1 MNIHIHTFGCRLN
14 QYESEKISFELK
26 NMGANITE
34 LKSADAIAI
43 NTCTV
48 TNDSD
53 KKLINYLD
61 KLENISQKKIFLIG
75 CYVSK
80 KENIIKENSKNEE
93 NLFYKENITIIPNEK
108 KEEASQIIFNTL
120 TKNYESEF
128 KNPIFFPQEQSRAY
142 LKIQDGCEV
151 FCSYC
156 IVARVRGKHKSVE
169 PKKIYDAI
177 KIAYEYGYKEIVLTG
192 LNLGSYNYNNEIK
205 FIQIV
210 KNMLE
215 ISSKFG
221 IRIRLS
227 SIEPIY
233 FNDELI
239 SLFKNSEVLCPHAHI
254 PLQSG
259 SDKILKLMNRR
270 YTRENYLNIVE
281 KLYKTNSNIGISAD
295 IMVGFPNEDSN
306 DFKDT
311 YNLCEKS
318 KFIKMHI
325 FRYSN
330 RENTPSSKMSNQVG
344 YRTKLKRAKLLNELN
359 NKMKDDFYKN
369 AINRELKVIAEKKL
383 ENNYYIGTS
392 GEYLKVKFKSEK
404 IIEKKDIIKVK
415 AIKYEDNII
424 IGEAKNG

>member
-34 LKSADAIAI
+34 LKNADAIAI

-80 KENIIKENSKNEE
+80 KEN
-93 NLFYKENITIIPNEK
+93 LFDKENITIIPNDK
-108 KEEASQIIFNTL
+108 KEEASQIIFNSL
-120 TKNYESEF
+120 AKNYNNEF

-169 PKKIYDAI
+169 PKKIYDAL

>member
-1 MNIHIHTFGCRLN
+1 
-14 QYESEKISFELK
+14 
-26 NMGANITE
+26 MGANITE
-34 LKSADAIAI
+34 LKNADAIAI

-80 KENIIKENSKNEE
+80 KEN
-93 NLFYKENITIIPNEK
+93 LFDKENITIIPNDK

-169 PKKIYDAI
+169 PKKIYDAL

-210 KNMLE
+210 KNMFE

-270 YTRENYLNIVE
+270 YTSGYYLNIVE
-281 KLYKTNSNIGISAD
+281 KLYKINSNIGISAD

-359 NKMKDDFYKN
+359 NKMKDNFYKN

-415 AIKYEDNII
+415 AIKYEENII
-424 IGEAKNG
+424 IGEDKNG

>member
-34 LKSADAIAI
+34 LKNADAIAI

-80 KENIIKENSKNEE
+80 KEN
-93 NLFYKENITIIPNEK
+93 LFDKENITIIPNDK

>member
-34 LKSADAIAI
+34 LKNADAIAI

-80 KENIIKENSKNEE
+80 KENIIKENSKEE
-93 NLFYKENITIIPNEK
+93 NLFDKENITIIPNDK

-270 YTRENYLNIVE
+270 YTSGYYLNIVE
-281 KLYKTNSNIGISAD
+281 KLYKTNSNMSISAD

-424 IGEAKNG
+424 IGEAKNR

>member
-34 LKSADAIAI
+34 LKNADAIAI

-80 KENIIKENSKNEE
+80 KEN
-93 NLFYKENITIIPNEK
+93 LFDKENITIIPNEK
-108 KEEASQIIFNTL
+108 KEEASQIIFNSL
-120 TKNYESEF
+120 AKNYNNEF

-424 IGEAKNG
+424 IGEAKNV

>member
-34 LKSADAIAI
+34 LKNADAIAI

-80 KENIIKENSKNEE
+80 KEN
-93 NLFYKENITIIPNEK
+93 LFDKENITIIPNDK

-177 KIAYEYGYKEIVLTG
+177 KIAYEFGYKEIVLTG

-270 YTRENYLNIVE
+270 YTSGYYLNIVE

-330 RENTPSSKMSNQVG
+330 RENTPSSKMSNQIG

>member
-34 LKSADAIAI
+34 LKNADAIAI

-80 KENIIKENSKNEE
+80 KEN
-93 NLFYKENITIIPNEK
+93 LFDKENITIIPNDK

-270 YTRENYLNIVE
+270 YTSGYYLNIVE

-359 NKMKDDFYKN
+359 NKMKDNFYKN
-369 AINRELKVIAEKKL
+369 AINRELKVIAEKNL

>member
-14 QYESEKISFELK
+14 QYESEKISYELK

-34 LKSADAIAI
+34 LNNAEAIAI

-53 KKLINYLD
+53 KKLINYLS

-80 KENIIKENSKNEE
+80 KENLIKDNKE
-93 NLFYKENITIIPNEK
+93 NLFENITIIPNDK
-108 KEEASQIIFNTL
+108 KEEASQIIFNAL
-120 TKNYESEF
+120 AKNYNNEF

-169 PKKIYDAI
+169 PKKIYDAL
-177 KIAYEYGYKEIVLTG
+177 KIAHEYGYKEIVLTG
-192 LNLGSYNYNNEIK
+192 LNLGSYDYNNEIK
-205 FIQIV
+205 FNKIV
-210 KNMLE
+210 QNIIE
-215 ISSKFG
+215 VSSKLG

-227 SIEPIY
+227 SVEPIY
-233 FNDELI
+233 FDDELI
-239 SLFKNSEVLCPHAHI
+239 SLFKNSDVICPHAHI

-270 YTRENYLNIVE
+270 YTRGNYLNIIE
-281 KLYKTNSNIGISAD
+281 KLYKANSNMSVSAD
-295 IMVGFPNEDSN
+295 VMVGFPNEDNN
-306 DFKDT
+306 DFNDT
-311 YNLCEKS
+311 YDLCEKS

-330 RENTPSSKMSNQVG
+330 RENTPSAKMAGQVG
-344 YRTKLKRAKLLNELN
+344 YRTKLKQAKLLNALN
-359 NKMKDDFYKN
+359 NRMKEDYYKN
-369 AINRELKVIAEKKL
+369 AINRELDIIVEKVL
-383 ENNYYIGTS
+383 EDNYYIGTS
-392 GEYLKVKFKSEK
+392 GEYMKVKFKSDK
-404 IIEKKDIIKVK
+404 DIKKKDIIKVK
-415 AIKYEDNII
+415 AVGYEDGIM
-424 IGEAKNG
+424 IGEVKNG

>member
-1 MNIHIHTFGCRLN
+1 
-14 QYESEKISFELK
+14 
-26 NMGANITE
+26 MGANITE
-34 LKSADAIAI
+34 LKNADAIAI

-80 KENIIKENSKNEE
+80 KEN
-93 NLFYKENITIIPNEK
+93 LFDKENITIIPNDK

-177 KIAYEYGYKEIVLTG
+177 KIAYEFGYKEIVLTG

-210 KNMLE
+210 KNMFE

-270 YTRENYLNIVE
+270 YTSGYYLNIVE
-281 KLYKTNSNIGISAD
+281 KLYKINSNIGISAD

-415 AIKYEDNII
+415 AIKYEENII
-424 IGEAKNG
+424 IGEDKNG

>member
-34 LKSADAIAI
+34 LKNADAIAI

-80 KENIIKENSKNEE
+80 KEN
-93 NLFYKENITIIPNEK
+93 LFDKENITIIPNDK

-359 NKMKDDFYKN
+359 NKMKDNFYKN

>member
-14 QYESEKISFELK
+14 QYESEKISYELK

-34 LKSADAIAI
+34 LNNAEAIAI

-53 KKLINYLD
+53 KKLINYLS

-80 KENIIKENSKNEE
+80 KENFIKDNKE
-93 NLFYKENITIIPNEK
+93 NLFDKKNITIIPNDK

-177 KIAYEYGYKEIVLTG
+177 KIAYEFGYKEIVLTG

-281 KLYKTNSNIGISAD
+281 KLYNANSNMSISAD
-295 IMVGFPNEDSN
+295 VMVGFPNEDNN

>member
-34 LKSADAIAI
+34 LKNADAIAI

-80 KENIIKENSKNEE
+80 KEN
-93 NLFYKENITIIPNEK
+93 LFDKENITIIPNDK

-177 KIAYEYGYKEIVLTG
+177 KIAYEYDYKEIVLTG

-210 KNMLE
+210 KNILE

-239 SLFKNSEVLCPHAHI
+239 SLFKNSDVLCPHAHI

-270 YTRENYLNIVE
+270 YTSGYYLNIVE

-330 RENTPSSKMSNQVG
+330 RENTPSSKMSNQIG

>member
-34 LKSADAIAI
+34 LKNADAIAI

-80 KENIIKENSKNEE
+80 KEN
-93 NLFYKENITIIPNEK
+93 LFNKENITIIPNDK

-359 NKMKDDFYKN
+359 NKMKDNFYKN

-415 AIKYEDNII
+415 AINYEDNII

>member
-34 LKSADAIAI
+34 LKNADAIAI

-80 KENIIKENSKNEE
+80 KEN
-93 NLFYKENITIIPNEK
+93 LFDKENITIIPNDK

-210 KNMLE
+210 KNILE

-233 FNDELI
+233 FNDEFI

-270 YTRENYLNIVE
+270 YTSGYYLNIVE

>member
-34 LKSADAIAI
+34 LKNADAIAI

-53 KKLINYLD
+53 KKLINYLS

-80 KENIIKENSKNEE
+80 KENIIKENSKEE
-93 NLFYKENITIIPNEK
+93 NLFDKENITIIPNDK

>member
-34 LKSADAIAI
+34 LKNADAIAI

-80 KENIIKENSKNEE
+80 KEN
-93 NLFYKENITIIPNEK
+93 LFDKENITIIPNDK

-359 NKMKDDFYKN
+359 NKMKDNFYKN
-369 AINRELKVIAEKKL
+369 AINRELKVIAEKNL

>member
-34 LKSADAIAI
+34 LKNADAIAI

-80 KENIIKENSKNEE
+80 KEN
-93 NLFYKENITIIPNEK
+93 LFDKENITIIPNDK

-270 YTRENYLNIVE
+270 YTSGYYLNIVE
-281 KLYKTNSNIGISAD
+281 KLYKTNLNIGISAD

>member
-34 LKSADAIAI
+34 LKNADAIAI

-80 KENIIKENSKNEE
+80 KEN
-93 NLFYKENITIIPNEK
+93 LFDKENITIIPNDK

-177 KIAYEYGYKEIVLTG
+177 KIAYEFGYKEIVLTG

-210 KNMLE
+210 KNILE

>member
-14 QYESEKISFELK
+14 QYESEKISYELK

-34 LKSADAIAI
+34 LKNADAIAI

-80 KENIIKENSKNEE
+80 KEN
-93 NLFYKENITIIPNEK
+93 LFDKENITIIPNDK

-169 PKKIYDAI
+169 PKKIYDAL

-210 KNMLE
+210 KNILE

-239 SLFKNSEVLCPHAHI
+239 SLFRNSEVLCPHAHI

-270 YTRENYLNIVE
+270 YTRGNYLNIIE
-281 KLYKTNSNIGISAD
+281 RLYKTNSNIGISAD

-344 YRTKLKRAKLLNELN
+344 YRTKLKRAKLLNDLN
-359 NKMKDDFYKN
+359 NKMKEDFYKN

-424 IGEAKNG
+424 IGEVKNG

>member
-34 LKSADAIAI
+34 LKNADAIAI

-80 KENIIKENSKNEE
+80 KEN
-93 NLFYKENITIIPNEK
+93 LFDKENITIIPNDK

-177 KIAYEYGYKEIVLTG
+177 KIAHEYGYKEIVLTG

-210 KNMLE
+210 KNILE

-270 YTRENYLNIVE
+270 YTSGYYLNIVE

-330 RENTPSSKMSNQVG
+330 RENTPSSKMSNQIG

>member
-1 MNIHIHTFGCRLN
+1 
-14 QYESEKISFELK
+14 
-26 NMGANITE
+26 MGANITE
-34 LKSADAIAI
+34 LNNAEAIAI

-53 KKLINYLD
+53 KKLINYLS

-80 KENIIKENSKNEE
+80 KENFIKDNKE
-93 NLFYKENITIIPNEK
+93 NLFDKENITIIPNDK

-177 KIAYEYGYKEIVLTG
+177 KIAYEFGYKEIVLTG

-270 YTRENYLNIVE
+270 YTRGNYLNVIE
-281 KLYKTNSNIGISAD
+281 RLYKANSNIGISAD

>member
-34 LKSADAIAI
+34 LKNADAIAI

-80 KENIIKENSKNEE
+80 KEN
-93 NLFYKENITIIPNEK
+93 LFDKENITIIPNDK

-330 RENTPSSKMSNQVG
+330 RENTPSSKMSNQIG

>member
-34 LKSADAIAI
+34 LKNADAIAI

-80 KENIIKENSKNEE
+80 KEN
-93 NLFYKENITIIPNEK
+93 LFDKENITIIPNDK

-227 SIEPIY
+227 SVEPIY
-233 FNDELI
+233 FDNELI

-270 YTRENYLNIVE
+270 YTRGNYLNIIE
-281 KLYKTNSNIGISAD
+281 RLYKANSNMSVSAD
-295 IMVGFPNEDSN
+295 VMVGFPNEDSN

>member
-34 LKSADAIAI
+34 LKNADAIAI

-80 KENIIKENSKNEE
+80 KEN
-93 NLFYKENITIIPNEK
+93 LFDKENITIIPNDK

-120 TKNYESEF
+120 TKNYENEF

-210 KNMLE
+210 KNILE

-239 SLFKNSEVLCPHAHI
+239 SLFKNSEVLCPHVHI

-330 RENTPSSKMSNQVG
+330 RENTPSSKMSNQIG

>member
-14 QYESEKISFELK
+14 QYESEKISYELK

-34 LKSADAIAI
+34 LNNAEAIAI

-53 KKLINYLD
+53 KKLINYLS

-80 KENIIKENSKNEE
+80 KENLIKDNKE
-93 NLFYKENITIIPNEK
+93 NLFENITIIPNDK
-108 KEEASQIIFNTL
+108 KEEASQIIFNAL
-120 TKNYESEF
+120 AKNYNNEF

-169 PKKIYDAI
+169 PKKIYNAL
-177 KIAYEYGYKEIVLTG
+177 KIAHEYGYKEIVLTG
-192 LNLGSYNYNNEIK
+192 LNLGSYDYNNEIK
-205 FIQIV
+205 FNKIV
-210 KNMLE
+210 QNIIE
-215 ISSKFG
+215 RSSKLG

-227 SIEPIY
+227 SVEPIY
-233 FNDELI
+233 FDDELI
-239 SLFKNSEVLCPHAHI
+239 SLFKNSDVLCPHAHI

-270 YTRENYLNIVE
+270 YTSGYYLNIIE
-281 KLYKTNSNIGISAD
+281 KLYKANSNMSVSAD
-295 IMVGFPNEDSN
+295 VMVGFPNEDN
-306 DFKDT
+306 DDFNDT
-311 YNLCEKS
+311 YDLCEKS

-330 RENTPSSKMSNQVG
+330 RENTPSAKMSGQVG
-344 YRTKLKRAKLLNELN
+344 YRTKLKRAKLLNVLN
-359 NKMKDDFYKN
+359 NKMKEDYYKN
-369 AINRELKVIAEKKL
+369 AINRELNIIVEKVL

-392 GEYLKVKFKSEK
+392 GEYMKVKFKSDK
-404 IIEKKDIIKVK
+404 DIKKKDIFKVK
-415 AIKYEDNII
+415 AVGYEGGII
-424 IGEAKNG
+424 IGE

>member
-34 LKSADAIAI
+34 LKNADAIAI

-80 KENIIKENSKNEE
+80 KEN
-93 NLFYKENITIIPNEK
+93 LFDKENITIIPNDK
-108 KEEASQIIFNTL
+108 KEEASKIIFNTL

-177 KIAYEYGYKEIVLTG
+177 KIAYEFGYKEIVLTG

-210 KNMLE
+210 KNILE
-215 ISSKFG
+215 TSSKFG

-270 YTRENYLNIVE
+270 YTSGYYLNIVE

-295 IMVGFPNEDSN
+295 IMVGFPNEDNN

>member
-34 LKSADAIAI
+34 LKNADAIAI

-80 KENIIKENSKNEE
+80 KEN
-93 NLFYKENITIIPNEK
+93 LFDKENITIIPNDK
-108 KEEASQIIFNTL
+108 KEEAAQIIFNTL

-128 KNPIFFPQEQSRAY
+128 KNTIFFPQEQSRAY

-156 IVARVRGKHKSVE
+156 IVSRVRGKHKSVE

-177 KIAYEYGYKEIVLTG
+177 KIAYEFGYKEIVLTG

-270 YTRENYLNIVE
+270 YTSGYYLNIVE

>member
-1 MNIHIHTFGCRLN
+1 MNIHIHTFGCKLN

-34 LKSADAIAI
+34 LKNADAIAI

-80 KENIIKENSKNEE
+80 KEN
-93 NLFYKENITIIPNEK
+93 LFNKENITIIPNDK

-330 RENTPSSKMSNQVG
+330 RENTPSSKMSNQIG

>member
-34 LKSADAIAI
+34 LKNADAIAI

-80 KENIIKENSKNEE
+80 KEN
-93 NLFYKENITIIPNEK
+93 LFDKENITIIPNDK

-210 KNMLE
+210 KNILE

-270 YTRENYLNIVE
+270 YTSGYYLNIVE

-311 YNLCEKS
+311 FNLCEKS

-330 RENTPSSKMSNQVG
+330 RENTPSSKMDGQIG

-359 NKMKDDFYKN
+359 NKMKEDFYKN

>member
-34 LKSADAIAI
+34 LKNADAIAI

-80 KENIIKENSKNEE
+80 KEN
-93 NLFYKENITIIPNEK
+93 LFNKENITIIPNDK

-177 KIAYEYGYKEIVLTG
+177 KIAYEFGYKEIVLTG

-227 SIEPIY
+227 SVEPIY
-233 FNDELI
+233 FDNELI
-239 SLFKNSEVLCPHAHI
+239 SLFKNPDVLCPHAHI

-383 ENNYYIGTS
+383 ENNYYVGTS

-404 IIEKKDIIKVK
+404 IIEKKNIIKVK

>member
-1 MNIHIHTFGCRLN
+1 M
-14 QYESEKISFELK
+14 
-26 NMGANITE
+26 
-34 LKSADAIAI
+34 
-43 NTCTV
+43 
-48 TNDSD
+48 
-53 KKLINYLD
+53 
-61 KLENISQKKIFLIG
+61 
-75 CYVSK
+75 
-80 KENIIKENSKNEE
+80 
-93 NLFYKENITIIPNEK
+93 
-108 KEEASQIIFNTL
+108 

-177 KIAYEYGYKEIVLTG
+177 KIAHEYGYKEIVLTG

-330 RENTPSSKMSNQVG
+330 RENTPSSKMSNQIG

>member
-34 LKSADAIAI
+34 LKNADAIAI

-80 KENIIKENSKNEE
+80 KEN
-93 NLFYKENITIIPNEK
+93 LFDKENITIIPNEK
-108 KEEASQIIFNTL
+108 KEEASQIIFNSL
-120 TKNYESEF
+120 AKNYNNEF

-270 YTRENYLNIVE
+270 YTSGYYLNIVE

-424 IGEAKNG
+424 IGEAKNV

>member
-34 LKSADAIAI
+34 LKNADAIAI

-80 KENIIKENSKNEE
+80 KEN
-93 NLFYKENITIIPNEK
+93 LFDKENITIIPNDK

-281 KLYKTNSNIGISAD
+281 KLYKINSNIGISAD

-359 NKMKDDFYKN
+359 NKMKDNFYKN

>member
-34 LKSADAIAI
+34 LKNADAIAI

-80 KENIIKENSKNEE
+80 KEN
-93 NLFYKENITIIPNEK
+93 LFDKENITIIPNDK

-177 KIAYEYGYKEIVLTG
+177 KIAYELGYKEIVLTG

-239 SLFKNSEVLCPHAHI
+239 SLFKNPDVLCPHAHI

-281 KLYKTNSNIGISAD
+281 KLYKTNSNMSISAD
-295 IMVGFPNEDSN
+295 VMVGFPNEDNN

>member
-34 LKSADAIAI
+34 LKNADAIAI

-80 KENIIKENSKNEE
+80 KEN
-93 NLFYKENITIIPNEK
+93 LFDKENITIIPNDK

-392 GEYLKVKFKSEK
+392 GEYLKVKFKSKK